1 MLLFAMPIHYQSA
14 LVGNL
19 HLGIS
24 DGRLHAAQKAT
35 LWVIASVLVL
45 TLVVVVGAAYWLSR
59 RLLTLMDLLRSAM
72 LRVAQGDVRYR
83 IRLVRR
89 DEIGRLFAVFNL
101 MLDALQA
108 REPKPGEVS
117 AKAAAADVS
126 RPTRIMSA
134 SDAVAGD
141 TAQSSD

>member
-1 MLLFAMPIHYQSA
+1 
-14 LVGNL
+14 
-19 HLGIS
+19 
-24 DGRLHAAQKAT
+24 
-35 LWVIASVLVL
+35 
-45 TLVVVVGAAYWLSR
+45 
-59 RLLTLMDLLRSAM
+59 MDLLRSAM